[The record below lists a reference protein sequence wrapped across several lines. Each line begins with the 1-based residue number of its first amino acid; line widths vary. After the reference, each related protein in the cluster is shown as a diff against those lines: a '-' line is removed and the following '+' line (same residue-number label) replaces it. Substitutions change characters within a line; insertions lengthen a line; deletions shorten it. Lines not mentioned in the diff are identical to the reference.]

1 MKSLS
6 EIDIVSKRASK
17 ASGYTWGEAEE
28 IGKNIRLLESFGL
41 PGLKNINNFFKL
53 KQKKKFEFLRLL
65 SQKNKSQK
73 YQLCPITIGIGLMD
87 QIKNLEKYEKINFI
101 NVSHPLLFLPFV
113 SRASEI
119 IGKRI
124 FIKMD
129 DKDFLLNFNLNI
141 YSNFL
146 KNEIITD
153 CKLITAKI
161 IDNFDTFSELEWAEI
176 YKLSENTF
184 VDESDSLK
192 NTSAGAGLTD
202 ND

>member
-6 EIDIVSKRASK
+6 EIDTVSKRAGK
-17 ASGYTWGEAEE
+17 ASGYSWGEAEE
-28 IGKNIRLLESFGL
+28 IGKNIRLLELFGL
-41 PGLKNINNFFKL
+41 PGLKNINSFFKL
-53 KQKKKFEFLRLL
+53 KQKQKFEHLRLL
-65 SQKNKSQK
+65 SQLNKSQK

-87 QIKNLEKYEKINFI
+87 QIKNLEKYENISFV

-124 FIKMD
+124 FVKMD

-146 KNEIITD
+146 KNEVVTD
-153 CKLITAKI
+153 CKLISVKVI
-161 IDNFDTFSELEWAEI
+161 ENFDSFSEFEWGEI

-184 VDESDSLK
+184 VDESDNLK
-192 NTSAGAGLTD
+192 NSGAGAGLTD